1 MQGRLN
7 IVNRSL
13 LLLVPIACI
22 MALTGSPSS
31 EGNDLAGITPAI
43 EESTTTPAPNTEP
56 TCEGTLTSI
65 VAVGDI
71 QLGRKIFAH
80 MAERKDYAFPMRQVA
95 DTVTAADIAIGNL
108 ESQIFPWC
116 PVLTSG
122 MRLCGGS
129 RAVESLTHAG
139 IDVVSVA
146 NNHSH
151 DFGKKA
157 FDTSVGLLKK
167 NGIAVA
173 GLGPRPALVERN
185 GVRFAFLAYSP
196 VDRRISLRRI
206 TSNIRAAKKR
216 ADVII
221 VIVHWGVEY
230 SNEPDEAQVA
240 LAEFLA
246 SQGAS
251 LIIGSHPHVLQ
262 PMVKLGDATVA
273 YSLGNFVFDQM
284 WSSETSHSAAG
295 KFDFCNTELK
305 SAKLIPV
312 ELVAPGVP
320 FFPQEPNP

>member
-1 MQGRLN
+1 MQGELI

-13 LLLVPIACI
+13 VLLVPIACV
-22 MALTGSPSS
+22 MALTGSPPS
-31 EGNDLAGITPAI
+31 EGDDLTGIAPTIEEPVATPA
-43 EESTTTPAPNTEP
+43 ANTEP
-56 TCEGTLTSI
+56 TCEGSQTSL

-71 QLGRKIFAH
+71 QLGRDIFAQ
-80 MAERKDYAFPMRQVA
+80 MVDRDDYVFPMRKVA
-95 DTVTAADIAIGNL
+95 DTLLTADIAVGNL
-108 ESQIFPWC
+108 ESQLFPWC

-157 FDTSVGLLKK
+157 FDTSVALLKK

-196 VDRRISLRRI
+196 VERRISLKRI

-216 ADVII
+216 ADVI
-221 VIVHWGVEY
+221 VVFVHWGVEY
-230 SNEPDEAQVA
+230 NNKPDEDQVA
-240 LAEFLA
+240 LAEFMA
-246 SQGAS
+246 SKGVN
-251 LIIGSHPHVLQ
+251 LIIGSHPHVVQ
-262 PMVKLGDATVA
+262 PMVKLADTTVA

-284 WSSETSHSAAG
+284 WSSATSHSAAG

-305 SAKLIPV
+305 SAKLVPV
-312 ELVAPGVP
+312 ELIAPGVP
-320 FFPQEPNP
+320 FFPQETDP

>member
-1 MQGRLN
+1 M
-7 IVNRSL
+7 
-13 LLLVPIACI
+13 PIACI

-31 EGNDLAGITPAI
+31 EGDDLV
-43 EESTTTPAPNTEP
+43 ENTEP
-56 TCEGTLTSI
+56 TCEGALTSI

-71 QLGRKIFAH
+71 QLGRKIFAQ
-80 MAERKDYAFPMRQVA
+80 MVDRDDYTFPMRRVA
-95 DTVTAADIAIGNL
+95 DKLLAADIAIGNL

-122 MRLCGGS
+122 MRLCAGS
-129 RAVESLTHAG
+129 RAVESLTRAG

-157 FDTSVGLLKK
+157 FDTSVRLLKK

-173 GLGPRPALVERN
+173 GVGPRPALVERN

-196 VDRRISLRRI
+196 VDRRISLKRI
-206 TSNIRAAKKR
+206 TSNIRAARNR
-216 ADVII
+216 ADVI
-221 VIVHWGVEY
+221 VVLVHWGVEY
-230 SNEPDEAQVA
+230 SSEPDEAQFA

-246 SQGAS
+246 KSGAN

-262 PMVKLGDATVA
+262 PMVKLGNATVA

-284 WSSETSHSAAG
+284 WSSATSHSAAG
-295 KFDFCNTELK
+295 KFDFCNAQLSSAELV
-305 SAKLIPV
+305 PV
-312 ELVAPGVP
+312 ELLAPGVP
-320 FFPQEPNP
+320 FFPQEPDP

>member
-1 MQGRLN
+1 M
-7 IVNRSL
+7 NRSL
-13 LLLVPIACI
+13 LLLVPIACVT
-22 MALTGSPSS
+22 ALTGSPSS
-31 EGNDLAGITPAI
+31 EGDDLGGTVPMLDGLD
-43 EESTTTPAPNTEP
+43 EESAGKSAGNTEP
-56 TCEGTLTSI
+56 ACEGSLTSL

-71 QLGRKIFAH
+71 QLGRNIFSQ
-80 MAERKDYAFPMRQVA
+80 MVDRNDYAFPMRRVK
-95 DTVTAADIAIGNL
+95 DTLFAADIAVGNL

-116 PVLTSG
+116 PVLTTG

-139 IDVVSVA
+139 MDVVSVA

-173 GLGPRPALVERN
+173 GGGPRPALVERN

-196 VDRRISLRRI
+196 VDRRISLKRI
-206 TSNIRAAKKR
+206 TSNIRAAKNR
-216 ADVII
+216 ADVI
-221 VIVHWGVEY
+221 VVLVHWGVEY
-230 SNEPDEAQVA
+230 SNEPDEAQIA
-240 LAEFLA
+240 LAEFMVE
-246 SQGAS
+246 QGAS

-284 WSSETSHSAAG
+284 WSSATSRSAAG

-305 SAKLIPV
+305 NSKLVPV
-312 ELVAPGVP
+312 ELITPGVP
-320 FFPQEPNP
+320 FFPQEPDP